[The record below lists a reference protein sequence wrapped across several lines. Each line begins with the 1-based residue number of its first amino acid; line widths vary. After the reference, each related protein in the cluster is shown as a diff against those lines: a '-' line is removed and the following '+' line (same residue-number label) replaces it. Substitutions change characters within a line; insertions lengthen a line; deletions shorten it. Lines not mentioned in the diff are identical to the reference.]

1 MSKDLFVLPEEP
13 CNEYF
18 SPEYY
23 HGEFAHWY
31 AVHGLPREVRAG
43 LEKLVKGWPFSLAQS
58 LIVDV
63 AYSVWSAQLQEPVD
77 DLIFPG
83 QDRGEYWTGYREA
96 VEKVLDYLAPSL
108 ENGSPALGRALKNLD
123 IAGTPIAENLHPDY
137 ALHVA
142 PSFFVSAL
150 DELWRYAKDG
160 EEHTSQVN
168 FKRKPFGCVEFVA
181 GGNTA
186 LPPSVETLLAY
197 DLELRFRVYTARL
210 ANTANFTEEP
220 VGTVVTYGMT
230 MPSDGRPCRGLVSLI
245 INDCLSDEGGWNADR
260 VKDRL
265 RDFTDKVIWYP
276 WPTMRRPLGMLG
288 RKGNWFYEPRGT
300 GLSDAQR
307 EIGGISA
314 FKLKITPP
322 RNQ

>member
-1 MSKDLFVLPEEP
+1 MNKDLFVLPEEP
-13 CNEYF
+13 SNEYF

-23 HGEFAHWY
+23 HGDFAQWY
-31 AVHGLPREVRAG
+31 AVNGLPREIRAS

-58 LIVDV
+58 LIADV
-63 AYSVWSAQLQEPVD
+63 AYSVWSAQLQGPVD
-77 DLIFPG
+77 DAIVPR
-83 QDRGEYWTGYREA
+83 QDQGEYWTGYREA

-123 IAGTPIAENLHPDY
+123 LAGNPVADHLHPDY
-137 ALHVA
+137 ALHAA
-142 PSFFVSAL
+142 PSFFASVL
-150 DELWRYAKDG
+150 NELWLYAKDG
-160 EEHTSQVN
+160 EEHDASLN

-181 GGNTA
+181 GGSVA

-197 DLELRFRVYTARL
+197 DLELRFRVYTSIARNRPSTNE
-210 ANTANFTEEP
+210 AP
-220 VGTVVTYGMT
+220 VGTVVTVGMT
-230 MPSDGRPCRGLVSLI
+230 MPNDGRPCRDLVSLI
-245 INDCLSDEGGWNADR
+245 ITECLCDARGWNADR

-265 RDFTDKVIWYP
+265 RDFKGKVTWFP

-314 FKLKITPP
+314 FKLEIAPP
-322 RNQ
+322 RS